1 MSTEFW
7 EIRSHG
13 EERRRVNKEETVVQM
28 KRTDNVLMR
37 DKFVVK
43 NGILEKVFLF
53 CRKINGYN
61 CILFTTWYVIS
72 DESRWK
78 CSRKSSHFIHE
89 PSVLTSHKSC
99 YLRHRVNLMF
109 LTDPDINI
117 KEINNARCLHNR
129 FIQKKVSILLWSI
142 TI

>member
-13 EERRRVNKEETVVQM
+13 EERRRVNKEEIVVQM

-53 CRKINGYN
+53 
-61 CILFTTWYVIS
+61 L
-72 DESRWK
+72 
-78 CSRKSSHFIHE
+78 
-89 PSVLTSHKSC
+89 
-99 YLRHRVNLMF
+99 
-109 LTDPDINI
+109 
-117 KEINNARCLHNR
+117 
-129 FIQKKVSILLWSI
+129 
-142 TI
+142 